1 MVSQPYKDDTFVKLF
16 DVADKMRLLVL
27 QTSTNKKTQALME
40 SLTYRQ
46 HKALV
51 AVTLLTEKNPVGI
64 TLKKLAERLN
74 MTVPAT
80 SVLVESMVQNK
91 IFIRVT
97 SQTDRR
103 AVCIK
108 LSDLGM
114 SLMET
119 IRQKMTDFIHNIYLE
134 ISEDEKDVFR
144 RVITQLHQ
152 RLFPENEIQKEN

>member
-1 MVSQPYKDDTFVKLF
+1 MDSSFFNDDTFVKFF
-16 DVADKMRLLVL
+16 DVADRMRQVVLL
-27 QTSTNKKTQALME
+27 TSTNKKTQALME

-51 AVTLLTEKNPVGI
+51 AVTLLTESNPVGI

-91 IFIRVT
+91 IFTRVA

-108 LSDLGM
+108 LSELGLT
-114 SLMET
+114 LMET
-119 IRQKMTDFIHNIYLE
+119 MRQKMADFIHDIYAE
-134 ISEDEKDVFR
+134 ISEKEKAIFR
-144 RVITQLHQ
+144 RVITQLHV
-152 RLFPENEIQKEN
+152 RLFPEDEVQKEN

>member
-1 MVSQPYKDDTFVKLF
+1 MTIQSIKDDTFVKFF
-16 DVADKMRLLVL
+16 DVADRMRLVVL
-27 QTSTNKKTQALME
+27 QTSTNKKTQALIE

-51 AVTLLTEKNPVGI
+51 AVTLLTENNPIGI

-119 IRQKMTDFIHNIYLE
+119 LRQKMTDFIHNIYLD
-134 ISEDEKDVFR
+134 ISEEEKTVFR
-144 RVITQLHQ
+144 HVITQLHQ
-152 RLFPENEIQKEN
+152 RLFPEDENQKEK

>member
-1 MVSQPYKDDTFVKLF
+1 MVSHPYKYDTFVKLF

-103 AVCIK
+103 AVCI
-108 LSDLGM
+108 
-114 SLMET
+114 
-119 IRQKMTDFIHNIYLE
+119 
-134 ISEDEKDVFR
+134 SEDEKDVFR

-152 RLFPENEIQKEN
+152 RLFPEDEIQKEN

>member
-1 MVSQPYKDDTFVKLF
+1 MTSDPYRDDTFMKF
-16 DVADKMRLLVL
+16 FSVADKIRQLIL
-27 QTSTNKKTQALME
+27 QTSTSKKNIALME

-46 HKALV
+46 QKVMV
-51 AVTLLTEKNPVGI
+51 AVVLLTENTPVGVS
-64 TLKKLAERLN
+64 LKKLAERMN

-91 IFIRVT
+91 IFHRIT

-114 SLMET
+114 SIMNAF
-119 IRQKMTDFIHNIYLE
+119 RAKM
-134 ISEDEKDVFR
+134 DEHIQELYTGITPEEKEVFSK
-144 RVITQLHQ
+144 VVNQFHEK
-152 RLFPENEIQKEN
+152 LFPEEQQKD